1 MGASP
6 FEPSKPRVS
15 GGLQAPGPMS
25 DIIQCVADL
34 IDVRDRESLEV
45 TLARVTFELAG
56 ARALTFWRVF
66 RRADGVWLRRRVVLP
81 PTADGCEPHDEEDV
95 AAAQAK
101 EPLRIAHESKNFV
114 RWRERPDDPT
124 SCVFPVLG
132 ASDVLGLIEI
142 ELVGDFDRDR
152 LAVVSGMLRIYRSH
166 LAGLDYADTD
176 ELTRLANRRTF
187 DDQFSR
193 VVLAEARRN
202 GARRIAD
209 QWRAHAHL
217 GVADIDFFK
226 QINDRFGH
234 PYGDEVLMLFANL
247 MSQSFREVDRL
258 FRFGGEEFV
267 VLISDCDLDDAL
279 IAFER
284 FRAAVE
290 AFPFPQVGK
299 VTVSIGVTSI
309 QLHDTGSAAFGRADQ
324 ALYIAKRRGRNR
336 VLRFESLQIAN
347 ALEMPRSVTG
357 DVEFF

>member
-1 MGASP
+1 
-6 FEPSKPRVS
+6 
-15 GGLQAPGPMS
+15 MS
-25 DIIQCVADL
+25 DILQSVADL

-45 TLARVTFELAG
+45 TLARVTFELTG

-66 RRADGVWLRRRVVLP
+66 RRADGVWLRRRVALP
-81 PTADGCEPHDEEDV
+81 PTAEGCEPYDEEDV
-95 AAAQAK
+95 AVAQSK
-101 EPLRIAHESKNFV
+101 PPLRAAFESKDFA
-114 RWRERPDDPT
+114 RWRERPGDPT
-124 SCVFPVLG
+124 LCVFPVLG

-142 ELVGDFDRDR
+142 ELPVEPDRDR
-152 LAVVSGMLRIYRSH
+152 LSVVSGMLRIYHSH
-166 LAGLDYADTD
+166 LAGLDNADTD

-193 VVLAEARRN
+193 VVVAEARRN
-202 GARRIAD
+202 GARRISD
-209 QWRAHAHL
+209 QWSARSHI

-267 VLISDCDLDDAL
+267 VLMSDCSFDDAL
-279 IAFER
+279 VAFER

-324 ALYIAKRRGRNR
+324 ALYQAKRSGRNR
-336 VLRFESLQIAN
+336 VLCFESLQIAAAQTN
-347 ALEMPRSVTG
+347 PRGETG